1 MGMGRSIE
9 GNPGPGRGRAS
20 AVVVP
25 GGATVADGWF
35 KLSGMYRLS
44 IVSIFA
50 LTTFVSS
57 GCDPHGAAELNAP
70 GESTPLVVATRNSAT
85 TWYLDQDE
93 QPAGPEHDLV
103 EAFAREQGWEV
114 EWRLLDST
122 AEVLDAVKSGRV
134 HLAAAGLTHLPER
147 DAQLAPGLVH
157 SRVVQQVVCHRE
169 DRPLPRKPAELADV
183 DLRVTADSSYVE
195 TLEAMA
201 ATQPTITFHADDRR
215 STEILL
221 TEVALREQE
230 CTVADSNIVRVLR
243 RHWPHLEVAMDVGP
257 GQQTGWYFPKDRA
270 ALAQQSRDWLESG
283 SGQQALER
291 MQERYYD
298 YIGKFDFVDLRAL
311 NRRLDERLPRYQD
324 EFIQAAEQTGM
335 PADLLAAMAYQESHW
350 DPEAVSPTGVRGLMM
365 LTRSTAESLGVEN
378 RLDPVESIQGG
389 ARYLADRHELL
400 PEDIPE
406 PDRTYLALASYN
418 IGRAHLLDARKLAR
432 ELGKNPDSWADMR
445 EVLPLKADKRY
456 YPQTKY
462 GYARG
467 YEPVHYV
474 QRIRNYRDVI
484 SPVFE

>member
-1 MGMGRSIE
+1 MSVGGVS
-9 GNPGPGRGRAS
+9 GRAT
-20 AVVVP
+20 AA
-25 GGATVADGWF
+25 GRWF
-35 KLSGMYRLS
+35 KLWVMYRLP
-44 IVSIFA
+44 IVSILA
-50 LTTFVSS
+50 LTTLVSS
-57 GCDPHGAAELNAP
+57 GCDPRGATELGAP
-70 GESTPLVVATRNSAT
+70 DASTPLVVATRNSAT

-114 EWRLLDST
+114 DWRLMDST
-122 AEVLDAVKSGRV
+122 SEVLEALKLGQV

-157 SRVVQQVVCHRE
+157 SQVVQQVVCHRE
-169 DRPLPRKPAELADV
+169 DRPLPREPAELADV

-195 TLEAMA
+195 TLETMA
-201 ATQPTITFHADDRR
+201 ATQPSITFQADARR
-215 STEILL
+215 STEVLL
-221 TEVALREQE
+221 TQVALRKQE
-230 CTVADSNIVRVLR
+230 CTIADSNIVRVLR

-257 GQQTGWYFPKDRA
+257 GQQTGWYAPKNQA
-270 ALAQQSRDWLESG
+270 AVAQQSRDWRESEA
-283 SGQQALER
+283 GQRAFER

-311 NRRLDERLPRYQD
+311 NRRLDKRLPRYQD

-365 LTRSTAESLGVEN
+365 LTQSTAKSLGVEN
-378 RLDPVESIQGG
+378 RLDPVESIHGG

-400 PEDIPE
+400 PEEIPE

-432 ELGKNPDSWADMR
+432 QLGKNPDSWADMR

-484 SPVFE
+484 GPAFD